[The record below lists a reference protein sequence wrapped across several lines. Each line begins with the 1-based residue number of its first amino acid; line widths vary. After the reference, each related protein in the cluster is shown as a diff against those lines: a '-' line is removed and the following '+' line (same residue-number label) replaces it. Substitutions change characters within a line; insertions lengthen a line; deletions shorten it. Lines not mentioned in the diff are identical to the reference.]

1 MLWCFREGF
10 RAQQDRPAAP
20 SKRSGSGTEMDAQ
33 IAKTTQ
39 SLTTAA
45 EMRNVTQILMQP
57 NANWEEYLSPAPLSI
72 AIMGELV
79 FISSAFDFSINKNP
93 PKAGFK
99 FIKYPDSFRACL
111 MQICNSAWHAFN
123 LAHKN
128 MDQIRIYTFNVP
140 AYMKAAVKIL
150 FQENDKIVETLL
162 PNQLENIRS
171 IADQCVVLAESVEKK
186 YADVINLIQELLE
199 TCVNAKYF
207 YGEELENVKIKIE
220 ENKIREN
227 AAKELQEQSSK
238 VMDAVSKELKESQEQ
253 FKKAMDSVPSGWEMI
268 AMDLVEGLASTLNI
282 VTFIPAAIS
291 KAINKSSSTTGS
303 EAKHHHGGEDVDM
316 VSEMKIWSTSDQ
328 ILKLVLSFSQ
338 FISEEGIN
346 WKEIYDQKN
355 KCAKTTWTQGL
366 LKDIHKELEDLPI
379 SQLKETPLCLCQ
391 RGIDICEQLAK
402 YAPDQ
407 GCDEKTTH
415 ELIKETNKLYEDA
428 LQFDSKNKK
437 RSGCPPLKPKP
448 PMMYKAQ
455 ENSGSQ
461 SASQRASENA
471 RFRIEQSREQL
482 QQKRESYEKAVQNME
497 QKQRELTEILIDMQ
511 KCNIKEIDFDTTIKV
526 LVKGMDA
533 MGTVKEQWEMMV
545 RFFQMV
551 ASIVKTSLGT
561 TLHNFVNTS
570 EDTKKLSYN
579 SKLFSKDM
587 LYNLAFEASNIASLV
602 HIISGTYCE
611 VSNKYLM
618 DRVSSLG
625 RLMAMDTEKPEF
637 EQERINL
644 QESCKEAQNGIMH
657 LVKENKK
664 LFEKKMDARMAQIE
678 GEFKAILPPTTPT
691 ETQRIKEIVQ
701 AGFKEG
707 EEKYY

>member
-1 MLWCFREGF
+1 
-10 RAQQDRPAAP
+10 
-20 SKRSGSGTEMDAQ
+20 MDAQ

-45 EMRNVTQILMQP
+45 EMRNTTQMLMQP
-57 NANWEEYLSPAPLSI
+57 NANWEEYLTPAPLSI
-72 AIMGELV
+72 AIMAELV
-79 FISSAFDFSINKNP
+79 FISSANDFSINKNP

-140 AYMKAAVKIL
+140 AYMKATVNIL
-150 FQENDKIVETLL
+150 FQENDEIVETLL

-171 IADQCVVLAESVEKK
+171 IADECVVLAESVEKK

-220 ENKIREN
+220 ENKMRQKT
-227 AAKELQEQSSK
+227 AMELHEQSSK
-238 VMDAVSKELKESQEQ
+238 VMDAMSKELKESQEQ

-268 AMDLVEGLASTLNI
+268 AMDLVEGLASTVNML
-282 VTFIPAAIS
+282 TFIPAAIS
-291 KAINKSSSTTGS
+291 KAINKRARGS
-303 EAKHHHGGEDVDM
+303 EANYDHGGEDVDM
-316 VSEMKIWSTSDQ
+316 VSEMKIWSTSDP

-355 KCAKTTWTQGL
+355 KRAKTTWSQDQ
-366 LKDIHKELEDLPI
+366 LKRIQKELEVLPI

-482 QQKRESYEKAVQNME
+482 QQIRQYYEKAVQNME
-497 QKQRELTEILIDMQ
+497 QKRRELTEILIEMQ
-511 KCNIKEIDFDTTIKV
+511 NCKIKEIDFDTTIKM
-526 LVKGMDA
+526 LVKGMAA
-533 MGTVKEQWEMMV
+533 MGTVKEQWEKMV

-579 SKLFSKDM
+579 FKLFSKDM

-602 HIISGTYCE
+602 HMISGTYCE
-611 VSNKYLM
+611 VSNKFLM

-625 RLMAMDTEKPEF
+625 KLMAMDKENPEF
-637 EQERINL
+637 TQERMKL
-644 QESCKEAQNGIMH
+644 QESCQEAQDGIMQ
-657 LVKENKK
+657 LVLKNKK
-664 LFEKKMDARMAQIE
+664 EFEKKMDDRMAQIE

-691 ETQRIKEIVQ
+691 ETQRVKEIVQ